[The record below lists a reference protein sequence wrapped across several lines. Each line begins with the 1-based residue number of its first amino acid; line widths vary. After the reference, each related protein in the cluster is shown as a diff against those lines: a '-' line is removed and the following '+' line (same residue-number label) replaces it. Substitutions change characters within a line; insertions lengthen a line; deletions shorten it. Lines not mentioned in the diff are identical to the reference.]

1 MKFAPT
7 LSVSLRTELKL
18 QPRQI
23 LHNELLVLPLME
35 LEATLLSEL
44 QDNVFLEAVEKKNE
58 GDDSAPTSAADIKM
72 TPPGGDDEPAANGEE
87 AAQDPGEMS
96 RLFEYLNESRT
107 STSSVR
113 EDYSDELD
121 PHARLSSPLSWRV
134 QLAEAIRLERL
145 SPAVLRAGEYMV
157 ESLDD
162 RGFLTESLEEVAD
175 ASEASLEE
183 VEEALEVLQRAASPG
198 IGARDLRE
206 RLLLMA
212 QALQERSPTV
222 ERILKECYREFLEG
236 KFDLVKK
243 RLNIG
248 DKELK
253 GAIEL
258 LKELYHESPSIEE
271 GEPATTVVPDATVF
285 KDEDGQWKVRLH
297 DEAVPQ
303 VRMSDFANKLARQEH
318 LTDSGREYVVR
329 AINRARWMMEA
340 LEQRR
345 TTLRKILVAVTARQ
359 QDFFEFGHD
368 ALHPLRQE
376 DISEEVQLH
385 ASTISRAVHEKYVST
400 PHGLMPLKQ
409 FFPRGVVTS
418 GGSQRARNSV
428 QDQLKALVD
437 SEDPENP
444 LSDDE
449 IVDKLKRQGVKL
461 SRRTV
466 CKYRDELGIAP
477 ATRRKGIRK
486 VFGPKGRG

>member
-1 MKFAPT
+1 MKYAPT

-23 LHNELLVLPLME
+23 LHNELLVLPLMD
-35 LEATLLSEL
+35 LEATLRSEL
-44 QDNVFLEAVEKKNE
+44 EDNVFLEVVEKKNE
-58 GDDSAPTSAADIKM
+58 NEETPAAPQSEMKM

-87 AAQDPGEMS
+87 AAQDPGDMS
-96 RLFEYLNESRT
+96 RLFDYLNESRT
-107 STSSVR
+107 STSSIR
-113 EDYSDELD
+113 EDFSEELD
-121 PHARLSSPLSWRV
+121 PQARLSTPLSWRT

-162 RGFLTESLEEVAD
+162 RGFLAESLEDVAD
-175 ASEASLEE
+175 AAEATLEE
-183 VEEALEVLQRAASPG
+183 VEEALEVLQRVASPG

-212 QALQERSPTV
+212 QALQERNTTV

-243 RLNIG
+243 KLSIG

-253 GAIEL
+253 AAIEL

-285 KDEDGQWKVRLH
+285 KDEEGIWKVRLH
-297 DEAVPQ
+297 DEAVPH
-303 VRMSDFANKLARQEH
+303 VRLSDFANKLARQEH
-318 LTDSGREYVVR
+318 LTEAGKEYVVR
-329 AINRARWMMEA
+329 AINRARWMTEA

-345 TTLRKILVAVTARQ
+345 TTLRKILDAVVARQ
-359 QDFFEFGHD
+359 QDYFEFGVD
-368 ALHPLRQE
+368 ALQPLRQE
-376 DISEEVQLH
+376 DISEEVALH
-385 ASTISRAVHEKYVST
+385 ASTISRAVHEKYVNT
-400 PHGLMPLKQ
+400 PHGLMPLKS

-418 GGSQRARNSV
+418 GGNQRARNSV

-437 SEDPENP
+437 AEDPENP

-477 ATRRKGIRK
+477 AARRKGIRK
-486 VFGPKGRG
+486 VFGSRGR